1 MVAIRGRR
9 LPFGTE
15 HSQLPPLSRRT
26 GGMAAYG
33 RVFGAGLKRA
43 GQVLLAMFFW
53 YVFFGNIFF

>member
-15 HSQLPPLSRRT
+15 HSQIPPLSRPS

-33 RVFGAGLKRA
+33 RVFAAVPKRA
-43 GQVLLAMFFW
+43 GRVLAMFFLGN
-53 YVFFGNIFF
+53 VFFGNIFF